1 MSSAQSTVNFD
12 PTQILWVEK
21 YRPSTLEDCILPE
34 RIKNDFRGF
43 VRDKDFPSLL
53 LSGSAGIGKT
63 TLAKA
68 LCQDL
73 NMDWI
78 LINASNER
86 GVDVLRT
93 TITQFATSVSFNDCK
108 IKCIIMDEFDQATPL
123 LQTAMRAAIEDFSKT
138 CRFIFTCN
146 YPNKIIDPIHSRC
159 SNISLALEPEEK
171 KEIAIGFL
179 RRLELILKNEGVE
192 YEKKALAAIIQKYFP
207 DFRRVINELQRA
219 SKTGAKID
227 LDLIETSVGG
237 EDLNISKLVK
247 ALKEKD
253 FPAMRQW
260 VAQNVGN
267 DVNLLFRKVY
277 DQLHVFLQPA
287 FIPEAI
293 IKIAEYQYRGT
304 TCPDPEINFVAFCVE
319 MMALEYK

>member
-1 MSSAQSTVNFD
+1 MGMNFD
-12 PTQILWVEK
+12 PSQALWVEK
-21 YRPSTLEDCILPE
+21 YRPSNLEDCILPE
-34 RIKNDFRGF
+34 RIKKDFRGF
-43 VRDKDFPSLL
+43 VNEGEFPSLL

-63 TLAKA
+63 TVAKA
-68 LCQDL
+68 LCQEL
-73 NMDWI
+73 GMDWI

-86 GVDVLRT
+86 GIDVLRT
-93 TITQFATSVSFNDCK
+93 QITQFATSVSFNDCK
-108 IKCIIMDEFDQATPL
+108 IKCIIMDEFDQATNL

-159 SNISLALEPEEK
+159 SNISLSLEGDEK
-171 KEIAIGFL
+171 QEIAVSFL
-179 RRLELILKNEGVE
+179 RRLENILKNENVE
-192 YEKKALAAIIQKYFP
+192 FERKAIAALIQKHFP

-219 SKTGAKID
+219 AKTGGKID
-227 LDLIETSVGG
+227 MELISNVG
-237 EDLNISKLVK
+237 EDVNITKLVK
-247 ALKEKD
+247 TLREKD

-267 DVNLLFRKVY
+267 DVNVLFRKVY
-277 DQLHVFLQPA
+277 DNLTSFLQPA
-287 FIPEAI
+287 YIPEAI

-319 MMALEYK
+319 MMGMEYK

>member
-1 MSSAQSTVNFD
+1 MGMNFD
-12 PTQILWVEK
+12 PSQALWVEK
-21 YRPSTLEDCILPE
+21 YRPSNLEDCILPE
-34 RIKNDFRGF
+34 RIKKDFRGF
-43 VRDKDFPSLL
+43 VNEGEFPSLL

-63 TLAKA
+63 TVAKA
-68 LCQDL
+68 LCQEL
-73 NMDWI
+73 GMDWI

-86 GVDVLRT
+86 GIDVLRT
-93 TITQFATSVSFNDCK
+93 QITQFATSVSFNDCK
-108 IKCIIMDEFDQATPL
+108 IKCIIMDEFDQATNL

-159 SNISLALEPEEK
+159 SNISLSLEGDEK
-171 KEIAIGFL
+171 QEIAVSFL
-179 RRLELILKNEGVE
+179 RRLENILKNENVE
-192 YEKKALAAIIQKYFP
+192 FERKAIAALIQKHFP

-219 SKTGAKID
+219 AKTGGKID
-227 LDLIETSVGG
+227 MELISNVG
-237 EDLNISKLVK
+237 EDVNITKLVK
-247 ALKEKD
+247 TLREKD

-267 DVNLLFRKVY
+267 DVNVLFRKVY
-277 DQLHVFLQPA
+277 DNLASFLQPA
-287 FIPEAI
+287 YIPEAI

-319 MMALEYK
+319 MMGMEYK

>member
-1 MSSAQSTVNFD
+1 MSMNFD
-12 PTQILWVEK
+12 PTQALWVEK
-21 YRPSTLEDCILPE
+21 YRPSNLDDCILPE
-34 RIKNDFRGF
+34 RIKKDFRGF
-43 VRDKDFPSLL
+43 INDGEFPSLL

-63 TLAKA
+63 TVAKA
-68 LCQDL
+68 LCQEL
-73 NMDWI
+73 GMDWI

-108 IKCIIMDEFDQATPL
+108 IKCIIMDEFDQATNL

-159 SNISLALEPEEK
+159 SNISLALEGDEK
-171 KEIAIGFL
+171 QEIAVGFL
-179 RRLELILKNEGVE
+179 KRMESMLKNESVDFE
-192 YEKKALAAIIQKYFP
+192 RKAVASLIQKHFP

-219 SKTGAKID
+219 SKAGGKID
-227 LDLIETSVGG
+227 MELISNVG
-237 EDLNISKLVK
+237 EDVNIAKLTK
-247 ALKEKD
+247 YLREKD

-260 VAQNVGN
+260 VAQNAGN

-277 DQLHVFLQPA
+277 DQLSNFMQPA
-287 FIPEAI
+287 YIPDAI
-293 IKIAEYQYRGT
+293 IKIADYQYRST
-304 TCPDPEINFVAFCVE
+304 TCPDPEINFVAFCIE
-319 MMALEYK
+319 MMGMEYK